1 MFLVLQLLRIKCS
14 CDIECSIYSISQYLR
29 RNAKCGNPT
38 RNSFHFSV
46 SVGLASD
53 LDHGLCPLN
62 HWGHSWQT
70 PNMQPQYLFIPL
82 KTYGVENG
90 QSLASCW
97 LRRSIQYIV
106 TSREQVRDYWREMDD
121 GTVDLPHPRPPLLWQ
136 TPGPI
141 ILSVGDWHRHPCSRL
156 SMIFKQ
162 YRPNAT
168 LGLAIAAE
176 GYNLL
181 LSLSQPF
188 LLPSTPSVSSHYVT
202 VSNLSARLSVC
213 RLLWLNGA
221 F

>member
-1 MFLVLQLLRIKCS
+1 MQNVVILQGTVFTFQFLWAWPQILTMGSVPSTTEGTADRPQICS
-14 CDIECSIYSISQYLR
+14 PNIS
-29 RNAKCGNPT
+29 
-38 RNSFHFSV
+38 SFHSKLMV
-46 SVGLASD
+46 SRMDKA
-53 LDHGLCPLN
+53 
-62 HWGHSWQT
+62 
-70 PNMQPQYLFIPL
+70 
-82 KTYGVENG
+82 
-90 QSLASCW
+90 LASCW

-168 LGLAIAAE
+168 LGLPIAAE